1 MTECKQCRGSGH
13 IGHHVP
19 FAAGGG
25 WVHILE
31 ECPDCK
37 GKGFVTDKTVGR
49 KLKKGKRNGKEME

>member
-1 MTECKQCRGSGH
+1 MTLSECKTCRGSGQV
-13 IGHHVP
+13 GYVEQ

-49 KLKKGKRNGKEME
+49 KRKGEVK